1 MAKIIENMDGEL
13 LIAAGREGDGDK
25 LLKIDAKKD
34 KLTKKMKT

>member
-25 LLKIDAKKD
+25 LLKIDVKKENWQ
-34 KLTKKMKT
+34 KR